1 MELIYKIDFNTT
13 NFYFKH
19 IIDDLIEDTKV
30 KATCK
35 MYRGFILLVCE
46 DEPEKIEEFF
56 KVLEENLPLSIFISN
71 AQVVE
76 NFDFDAFTELEE
88 QDVKLN
94 LSLLTND
101 EITKTINENNID
113 FTNDIEK
120 IKSGGVS
127 RFETHNGL
135 KDLFL
140 PSTKLRE
147 EFESKGY
154 EVKLLITNIN
164 NISNLVDISQKDL
177 QLLCSIERPLVKLK
191 FKLLQNAKGEFSN
204 TRFIYA
210 KIADDKE
217 TLLFSQAL
225 KEKGIDYL
233 LYVNDDVYQDGLKV
247 TYSEDQNIII
257 HGEKGLFPKYDYDLK
272 RRVNSSEDYFDEY
285 GSVFKATLAQF
296 NKRLVPTIGAYFSYT
311 SDESAIKINSAEHG
325 EKDIVLVPNV
335 VNDIEKCFDDI
346 RSIDEN
352 TSRLIDNYKKSFPK
366 YFEKE
371 FVDTDAD
378 GFEAILNMLSYC
390 LGMKDYKQFEDT
402 ALMFGGKSGLQIDMK
417 VMQIDGKNYLD
428 YRRIIQS
435 TMSYK
440 VAGVEDTLLAYS
452 FYESLCDFIADNV
465 TEIQSDFNAKDIIL
479 CGDMFANS
487 ILLSKLKKKL
497 NTITALIPKEY
508 PLDY

>member
-19 IIDDLIEDTKV
+19 IIDDLIEDTKI

-35 MYRGFILLVCE
+35 MYRGFILLVCS
-46 DEPEKIEEFF
+46 DEVEEIENFF
-56 KVLEENLPLSIFISN
+56 KVLEEKLPLSIFISN
-71 AQVVE
+71 AEVLE
-76 NFDFDAFTELEE
+76 HFDYDAFFELEE

-113 FTNDIEK
+113 FTNDIDKIEK
-120 IKSGGVS
+120 GGVS

-140 PSTKLRE
+140 PSVKLRE
-147 EFESKGY
+147 EFESKGF

-217 TLLFSQAL
+217 TLLFSKAL
-225 KEKGIDYL
+225 KDKGLDYI
-233 LYVNDDVYQDGLKV
+233 LYVNDEVYQDGLKV
-247 TYSEDQNIII
+247 TYNEDQNIII
-257 HGEKGLFPKYDYDLK
+257 CGEKGLFPKYDYDLK
-272 RRVNSSEDYFDEY
+272 RRVNSSKDYFEEY
-285 GSVFKATLAQF
+285 GSVYKACIAQF
-296 NKRLVPTIGAYFSYT
+296 NKRLVSTIGVYFSYK
-311 SDESAIKINSAEHG
+311 SDESAIKINNAKLG
-325 EKDIVLVPNV
+325 EKDVVFIPNV
-335 VNDIEKCFDDI
+335 LNNIEKCIDDI

-352 TSRLIDNYKKSFPK
+352 TNRLIDNYKKSFPK

-371 FVDTDAD
+371 FIDKDAD
-378 GFEAILNMLSYC
+378 GFEAILNMLAYC

-417 VMQIDGKNYLD
+417 IMQIDGKNYLD

-435 TMSYK
+435 TLSYK
-440 VAGVEDTLLAYS
+440 IAGVEDTLLAYS
-452 FYESLCDFIADNV
+452 FYESLCDFISDNV

-497 NTITALIPKEY
+497 NTINILIPKEY
-508 PLDY
+508 PIDY